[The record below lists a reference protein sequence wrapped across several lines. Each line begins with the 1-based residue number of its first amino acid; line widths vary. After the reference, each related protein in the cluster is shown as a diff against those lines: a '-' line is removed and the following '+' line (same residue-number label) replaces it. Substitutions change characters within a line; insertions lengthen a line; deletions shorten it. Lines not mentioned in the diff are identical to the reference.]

1 MHDVRSRFTFPT
13 DFSQNLMWNIITQRC
28 INQSQKSLRL
38 RSEMGFLRT
47 SLIPFRVNPQSC
59 PYINTMQPTNPNAH
73 TYVNGT
79 DVETHIF
86 SADSIRHLL
95 RTICFKMWELFV
107 RYWCRHANMNM
118 QFLHGAF
125 VCLTF
130 RACDNSIQLW
140 ECCLGSSSPEA
151 R

>member
-28 INQSQKSLRL
+28 INQSQKLLRL

-79 DVETHIF
+79 DVETHNF
-86 SADSIRHLL
+86 FGRFHQTFAKDHL
-95 RTICFKMWELFV
+95 FQNV
-107 RYWCRHANMNM
+107 RVVCSLLVPACQHEHA
-118 QFLHGAF
+118 
-125 VCLTF
+125 V
-130 RACDNSIQLW
+130 
-140 ECCLGSSSPEA
+140 SS
-151 R
+151 